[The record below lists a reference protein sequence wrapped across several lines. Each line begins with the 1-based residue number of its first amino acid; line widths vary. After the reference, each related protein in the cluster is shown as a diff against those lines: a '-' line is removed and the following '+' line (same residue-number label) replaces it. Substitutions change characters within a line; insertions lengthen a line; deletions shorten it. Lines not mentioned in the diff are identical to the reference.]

1 MCPNHL
7 DSQQGSGAPAIV
19 DITWLKLVLAILTPS
34 PTANSL
40 SQQNNPAFPFHNL
53 TSYLINNWPTYM
65 CSFGFI
71 FFLGYGKHLLLSLAP
86 WLYTF
91 VLLIMSYMMAP

>member
-1 MCPNHL
+1 MCPSHL
-7 DSQQGSGAPAIV
+7 DSSQGSGAPAIV
-19 DITWLKLVLAILTPS
+19 NITWLKLVLAILTPS
-34 PTANSL
+34 PAANSCPSRIIL
-40 SQQNNPAFPFHNL
+40 LPPFHSL
-53 TSYLINNWPTYM
+53 TSYLVNDWLTYM

-91 VLLIMSYMMAP
+91 VLLVVCYMMAP